1 MEEAERQAIQEALS
15 ACGHN
20 QSQAA
25 QRLGVGRTTLYRKM
39 KKYGISPRGGVEFD
53 ADL

>member
-1 MEEAERQAIQEALS
+1 MEEAERLAIEEALA

-20 QSQAA
+20 QSKAA

-39 KKYGISPRGGVEFD
+39 KKYGIPARRGLEFND
-53 ADL
+53 AL